1 MQMKKNIL
9 LAISCLLCLNANAL
23 IISVEGY
30 DEVPEEGL
38 EITITEAPINPLSGL
53 PQVELKGNIVCVA
66 PLTVNITRSSAGLS
80 DEFCLG
86 QCIPGNG
93 QTTETLQFTP
103 SGMESWYAHY
113 SPVPN
118 SHETI
123 VYTFTDANESLT
135 ITVHYFLGTEGMKE
149 INGEQ
154 KSSSGKKVLREG
166 ILYIEKNNKTYT
178 IL

>member
-1 MQMKKNIL
+1 MKKNIL
-9 LAISCLLCLNANAL
+9 LAISCLLFLNAHAL
-23 IISVEGY
+23 TLSVEGY

-53 PQVELKGNIVCVA
+53 PQVELKGEVLCVA
-66 PLTVNITRSSAGLS
+66 PLTVNISRSAAGLS

-86 QCIPGNG
+86 QCIPGNR
-93 QTTETLQFTP
+93 QLTETLQFTP
-103 SGMESWYAHY
+103 SGLTEWYAHY
-113 SPVPN
+113 SPDAN

-123 VYTFTDANESLT
+123 VYTFTDAEESLT
-135 ITVHYFLGTEGMKE
+135 ITVHYFLGTEGME
-149 INGEQ
+149 DINGEQ
-154 KSSSGKKVLREG
+154 KSSTGKKVLREG

>member
-38 EITITEAPINPLSGL
+38 EITITEAPVNPLTGL
-53 PQVELKGNIVCVA
+53 PQVELKGEVLCVA
-66 PLTVNITRSSAGLS
+66 PLTVNISRSDAGLE

-86 QCIPGNG
+86 QCIPGNR
-93 QTTETLQFTP
+93 QLTETLQFTP
-103 SGMESWYAHY
+103 SGLTEWDAHY
-113 SPVPN
+113 SPDAN

-123 VYTFTDANESLT
+123 VYTFTDAEESLT
-135 ITVHYFLGTEGMKE
+135 ITVHYFLGAEGIE
-149 INGEQ
+149 TVEGQ
-154 KSSSGKKVLREG
+154 KTKDKSRKVLKDG